1 MATLNGQWI
10 ELFRA
15 GDYGG
20 KGSYTTA
27 DIDKMISLYD
37 PARHEA
43 PLVIGHPEHDA
54 PAWGW
59 LDKVKRVGSV
69 LMGKFKDVQPAFEEM
84 FRKGQFKKRSI
95 SFYRTPEGPAL
106 RHVGFLGAMPPE
118 VKGLA
123 DVKLASFSA
132 GEFQAIEFKEEEM
145 DADQIGKS
153 ITTSLKEFFTELFKS
168 KKVVELNDGEQDK
181 AIAAAIKAAT
191 EPLTAKFTELETKL
205 KTATD
210 KLAANETAAASQGQ
224 IALAETQIAR
234 VKTARRWVPA
244 FDKMGLPQI
253 FTELA
258 KVPNKIKF
266 TEGEGGSLKITE
278 KTAAE
283 VFADFMIGLGEIVPT
298 GELAGGSESRRG
310 KLVKFNETK
319 DRNLAIDQDSVALAE
334 AATALAAKEKIPYG
348 QALNRVRA
356 SGDYEQAGSTAAGS
370 V

>member
-1 MATLNGQWI
+1 
-10 ELFRA
+10 
-15 GDYGG
+15 
-20 KGSYTTA
+20 
-27 DIDKMISLYD
+27 
-37 PARHEA
+37 
-43 PLVIGHPEHDA
+43 
-54 PAWGW
+54 
-59 LDKVKRVGSV
+59 
-69 LMGKFKDVQPAFEEM
+69 VQSAFEEM

-253 FTELA
+253 FAELA
-258 KVPNKIKF
+258 KVPSKIKF
-266 TEGEGGSLKITE
+266 TEGDKTTE
-278 KTAAE
+278 KPAIEA
-283 VFADFMIGLGEIVPT
+283 FADFMIGLGEIVPT
-298 GELAGGSESRRG
+298 GELAGGSESRRS
-310 KLVKFNETK
+310 KLVKFTETK

-334 AATALAAKEKIPYG
+334 AATAMAAKEKIPYG

-356 SGDYEQAGSTAAGS
+356 SGNYEQAGSTAAGS

>member
-1 MATLNGQWI
+1 MSVLNGKWI

-15 GDYGG
+15 GDYAG
-20 KGSYTTA
+20 KGSYTAA
-27 DIDKMISLYD
+27 DIDKMVSLYD
-37 PARHEA
+37 PAKHEA

-59 LDKVKRVGSV
+59 LAKVKRQGDV
-69 LMGKFKDVQPAFEEM
+69 LMGTFKDVQPAFEEM

-95 SFYRTPEGPAL
+95 SFYRTPDGPAL

-123 DVKLASFSA
+123 DVKLASFGA

-145 DADQIGKS
+145 DAEQVGKS
-153 ITTSLKEFFTELFKS
+153 VTQSLKDFFAEFFKG
-168 KKVVELNDGEQDK
+168 KKVVELNDGDQQK
-181 AIAAAIKAAT
+181 AIADAVKAAM
-191 EPLTAKFTELETKL
+191 EPLAAKFTDLETKL
-205 KTATD
+205 ANAEKELKD
-210 KLAANETAAASQGQ
+210 NKLAATSQSQ
-224 IALAETQIAR
+224 IALAEGQIAR
-234 VKTARRWVPA
+234 VKTAKRWLPA

-258 KVPNKIKF
+258 KIADKVAF
-266 TEGEGGSLKITE
+266 GEGDK
-278 KTAAE
+278 KCMKPAAE
-283 VFADFMIGLGEIVPT
+283 AFADFIIGLGEIVPT
-298 GELAGGSESRRG
+298 GELAAGLQARKG
-310 KLVKFNETK
+310 KLVKFTETN

-348 QALNRVRA
+348 DALNRVRA
-356 SGDYEQAGSTAAGS
+356 SGEWEQGATAAGS

>member
-1 MATLNGQWI
+1 MALDGKWI

-27 DIDKMISLYD
+27 DIDRMVALYD
-37 PARHEA
+37 PAKHEA

-54 PAWGW
+54 PAFGW
-59 LDKVKRVGSV
+59 LDKVKRVGNV
-69 LMGKFKDVQPAFEEM
+69 LMGCFKQVQPAFEEM
-84 FRKGQFKKRSI
+84 FSKGLFKKRSI
-95 SFYRTPEGPAL
+95 SFYRTPDGPAL

-132 GEFQAIEFKEEEM
+132 GDFQAIEFKEEEM
-145 DADQIGKS
+145 DGEQIGKS
-153 ITTSLKEFFTELFKS
+153 ITQSLKEFFTELLKGR
-168 KKVVELNDGEQDK
+168 KVVELNDGENEK
-181 AIAAAIKAAT
+181 AIAAAVKAAT

-205 KTATD
+205 KTATE
-210 KLAANETAAASQGQ
+210 KLAANDVAATTQGQ
-224 IALAETQIAR
+224 IALAETQMAR

-258 KVPNKIKF
+258 KVNTKVKF
-266 TEGEGGSLKITE
+266 TEGDKPVE
-278 KTAAE
+278 KPAVEA
-283 VFADFMIGLGEIVPT
+283 FGDFMIGLREIVPT
-298 GELAGGSESRRG
+298 GELATGTTKKGT
-310 KLVKFNETK
+310 LVQFTEPTK
-319 DRNLAIDQDSVALAE
+319 KSGAAIDQDSVSLAE
-334 AATALAAKEKIPYG
+334 AAKALSVKEKIPYG
-348 QALNRVRA
+348 DALRRIRA
-356 SGDYEQAGSTAAGS
+356 SGDYVHEGGAAAGS